1 MNRRRSTLAAAVVVS
16 AALALT
22 ACGGGEPQAADM
34 KSISI
39 MAPFLE
45 AQPPSSD
52 GAVQK
57 KLEEMTGKDITISWA
72 PNASYE
78 DKMNITL
85 ASSDIPQVLVVQS
98 KSPGFVKNAEAGAF
112 WDLTDKLK
120 DYPNLKTT
128 FPEVQ
133 QNASVNGKVYGVFR
147 ARNPI
152 RAAVMFRQ
160 DWLDKVGMKAPETVE
175 DLYKVAK
182 AFTEQ
187 DPDGNGQNDTYGIT
201 IPKWGSLGTNSPY
214 DLMETWFGAG
224 NRWTERDGKLVPSF
238 ETDEFLEADRFI
250 KKMVDEKLINPDFA
264 TFDPTKWNEP
274 FFNGKGG
281 IIVDVDSRVS
291 VLINLFK
298 QANPADFQ
306 NKVGFVGSLQGPDGE
321 LHAHPTDGYSGFLAI
336 PKSSVRTEAEL
347 DNVLK
352 FLNTM
357 NSKEA
362 AVLLNNG
369 IEGVNFTVQ
378 DNLAAKITPET
389 PEGKEI
395 NTDVKSYSQL
405 GTNVTGNNFYDV
417 KQASEYEQKV
427 FEDRQNVMAEDLK
440 SAVYNPA
447 AAFVSPTYVAKGAQ
461 LDNIVADARI
471 KYLAGQIDEQGL
483 KDAIKLWNTSGGDK
497 VKEEIN
503 KLWQENK
510 K

>member
-160 DWLDKVGMKAPETVE
+160 DWLDKVGMKLLKRWKTFTKLPRPSPNRIRMATARMTPTESPSPNGDRWAPT
-175 DLYKVAK
+175 A
-182 AFTEQ
+182 
-187 DPDGNGQNDTYGIT
+187 
-201 IPKWGSLGTNSPY
+201 
-214 DLMETWFGAG
+214 
-224 NRWTERDGKLVPSF
+224 
-238 ETDEFLEADRFI
+238 
-250 KKMVDEKLINPDFA
+250 
-264 TFDPTKWNEP
+264 PT
-274 FFNGKGG
+274 
-281 IIVDVDSRVS
+281 
-291 VLINLFK
+291 
-298 QANPADFQ
+298 
-306 NKVGFVGSLQGPDGE
+306 
-321 LHAHPTDGYSGFLAI
+321 T
-336 PKSSVRTEAEL
+336 
-347 DNVLK
+347 
-352 FLNTM
+352 
-357 NSKEA
+357 
-362 AVLLNNG
+362 
-369 IEGVNFTVQ
+369 
-378 DNLAAKITPET
+378 
-389 PEGKEI
+389 
-395 NTDVKSYSQL
+395 
-405 GTNVTGNNFYDV
+405 
-417 KQASEYEQKV
+417 
-427 FEDRQNVMAEDLK
+427 
-440 SAVYNPA
+440 
-447 AAFVSPTYVAKGAQ
+447 
-461 LDNIVADARI
+461 
-471 KYLAGQIDEQGL
+471 
-483 KDAIKLWNTSGGDK
+483 
-497 VKEEIN
+497 
-503 KLWQENK
+503 
-510 K
+510 